1 MRNGFKFKYVSAS
14 GQVLDLSGGG
24 IDADGSKL
32 PSWSFEAVTLNG
44 RIYGVKKQMPVYSLP
59 LIVVADSAQAGIDA
73 KNALYEIPALDID
86 NRTPGRL
93 YFNDWYIEGYMT
105 ASEASNFWQLKRAA
119 QYVVKFTATSPKWIR
134 ETERSYT
141 EQYSPIGIFLD
152 YPHDFPYDYGV
163 SRQIFTIENSN
174 YTDSPV
180 MLRIFGDVKNPRITI
195 NNNEYRVNVD
205 LDAGEYIEINGFNYT
220 VEIVRANGKRENAF
234 QYIAGDF
241 RKDSGSYIFQPIPAG
256 VSEVIWSGEFDFDIV
271 SFELRSEPRWS

>member
-1 MRNGFKFKYVSAS
+1 MKDYKIKYVSAR
-14 GQVLDLSGGG
+14 GDVLDLSSD
-24 IDADGSKL
+24 IVDANGTQL
-32 PSWSFEAVTLNG
+32 PSWSIDLVRLNG
-44 RIYGVKKQMPVYSLP
+44 RFAGVSRGAPVYKLAVVVCAKSEADGVK
-59 LIVVADSAQAGIDA
+59 A
-73 KNALYEIPALDID
+73 KNDLFEIPALDVD
-86 NRTPGRL
+86 NETPGRL
-93 YFNDWYIEGYMT
+93 YLDDWYIEGFIT
-105 ASEASNFWQLKRAA
+105 SSEVVNFWQGKDVA
-119 QYVVKFTATSPKWIR
+119 QYAIEFSATTKRWVR
-134 ETERSYT
+134 ETQRSYT
-141 EQYSPIGIFLD
+141 ERYSPVGIFLD
-152 YPHDFPYDYGV
+152 FPYDFPYDYGV

-220 VEIVRANGKRENAF
+220 VEIVRANGKRDNAF
-234 QYIAGDF
+234 QYISGDF